1 MRNALYAVCTKDV
14 RSADNTKVG
23 KIGDSITQKVKEVL
37 FRQFSKIAMTVR
49 IILVDIGGQC
59 MYDTG
64 FLVPIVIICTVVN
77 IRCKQELPVCIGH
90 GRFDGKD
97 IVCQIAVKGKHGL
110 GRKICL
116 GFITAVINQLH
127 TGTFNQ
133 PGKDTILYI
142 CPGFPAHGRQPD
154 VLGIKN
160 VIFDIYEYRA
170 GRLREKLEEF
180 MSKGNIAAILYS
192 NPNNPAWICLTE
204 EELQIIGE
212 CANKYDVV
220 VLEDM
225 AYLCMDFRKDMSRP
239 FEPPF
244 QPTVARYTDNYVIT
258 LSASKIFSYAG
269 ERIAVAV
276 ISDKLY
282 HREYPELRR
291 RYGIGGFG
299 DNYILTYLYVASSG
313 TSHSAQYAL
322 AAMFKA
328 AVEGRYNFVG
338 ELREYG
344 RRSERSRD
352 IFEKHGFH
360 LVYDKDMDQTIG
372 DGFFYTVGY
381 GNLDNN
387 SLMVRLMRCGINAI
401 ALNTTGSGQSG
412 IRVCVSRLLT
422 DEDFQA
428 LDERLQLFVELDKE

>member
-1 MRNALYAVCTKDV
+1 MKQPISQQVIQDILDQHDIADISKATIRQSVAVGAAL
-14 RSADNTKVG
+14 
-23 KIGDSITQKVKEVL
+23 E
-37 FRQFSKIAMTVR
+37 KIAGEPFVHLEIGVPGIEACPIGIDAQKEALDRGVASVYPVISGLPELKQNASQFVKAFIDIDVPAQCIVPTVGSMQGSFNL
-49 IILVDIGGQC
+49 ILEC
-59 MYDTG
+59 S
-64 FLVPIVIICTVVN
+64 
-77 IRCKQELPVCIGH
+77 
-90 GRFDGKD
+90 
-97 IVCQIAVKGKHGL
+97 
-110 GRKICL
+110 
-116 GFITAVINQLH
+116 QL
-127 TGTFNQ
+127 Q

-170 GRLREKLEEF
+170 GRLRDKLEEF

-212 CANKYDVV
+212 CANKYDVI

-282 HREYPELRR
+282 HREYPELRH